1 MRFVIVLLCF
11 IPSLCLSTDR
21 QGPDYYEFLEEK
33 KAVKKET
40 RPEAHISNTQIVE
53 QLKQI
58 HLESL
63 NTSIL
68 NPTEKN
74 ILRERMLAIIYM
86 DLAQKYQHRAQIV
99 VDKNPRINYL
109 LKHPV
114 DDEALKLQEA
124 IDDSDRDERIKKL
137 TKSHGLFFF
146 FAGGCQ
152 HCKAFA
158 PTIKRFAKK
167 YGFEVIAISV
177 DGGKLSEFPNAK
189 RNDGQAEKLMVKS
202 LPAVFAI
209 DPKNGPTHSI
219 LLSYGNVSVME
230 LTQKLDLNWRH
241 MTGQVKY
248 ELLN

>member
-1 MRFVIVLLCF
+1 MRYIILFLCF
-11 IPSLCLSTDR
+11 MPSICWTTSR
-21 QGPDYYEFLEEK
+21 QGPDYYEFLQNKKMQAREK
-33 KAVKKET
+33 S
-40 RPEAHISNTQIVE
+40 PNTVTSTQAIE

-58 HLESL
+58 HMEAL

-68 NPTEKN
+68 NPTENN

-86 DLAQKYQHRAQIV
+86 DLAQKYQQRAQIV
-99 VDKNPRINYL
+99 VDKNPHINYL
-109 LKHPV
+109 LRHPV
-114 DDEALKLQEA
+114 DDAAQKLQEVL
-124 IDDSDRDERIKKL
+124 DDKALDARIKKIA
-137 TKSHGLFFF
+137 KIYGLFFF
-146 FAGGCQ
+146 FAGNCSHCQ
-152 HCKAFA
+152 AFA
-158 PTIKRFAKK
+158 PTLKRFAKK
-167 YGFEVIAISV
+167 YGFEIIAISV

-189 RNDGQAEKLMVKS
+189 RNNGQAEKLMVKS
-202 LPAVFAI
+202 VPAVFAI

>member
-68 NPTEKN
+68 NPTSQN
-74 ILRERMLAIIYM
+74 ILRERMLAVVYM
-86 DLAQKYQHRAQIV
+86 DLAQRYQERAQMV
-99 VDKNPRINYL
+99 VDSNPRINYM

-114 DDEALKLQEA
+114 DDAAQKLQESM
-124 IDDSDRDERIKKL
+124 DDGARDAR
-137 TKSHGLFFF
+137 
-146 FAGGCQ
+146 
-152 HCKAFA
+152 
-158 PTIKRFAKK
+158 
-167 YGFEVIAISV
+167 
-177 DGGKLSEFPNAK
+177 
-189 RNDGQAEKLMVKS
+189 
-202 LPAVFAI
+202 
-209 DPKNGPTHSI
+209 
-219 LLSYGNVSVME
+219 VMH
-230 LTQKLDLNWRH
+230 N
-241 MTGQVKY
+241 
-248 ELLN
+248 